1 MRNILIFIL
10 FLGIINA
17 SPFGLDSLNQ
27 FKGTNP
33 KIDLSKDKKLSKKTY
48 KELIKALNYK
58 TKSFAIAVNTTF
70 VAIDSYSKTIIN
82 DGDTID
88 ILAPVQGG

>member
-1 MRNILIFIL
+1 MYKRLNRVNLMEKKMKKIKVS
-10 FLGIINA
+10 INGEIKEV
-17 SPFGLDSLNQ
+17 SENLNV
-27 FKGTNP
+27 
-33 KIDLSKDKKLSKKTY
+33 

-58 TKSFAIAVNTTF
+58 TKSFAVAVNTTF